1 MEEVDTEKGV
11 IIEFT
16 APYLSAANG
25 MAEWML
31 GIVFGTVQ
39 ILLLEAKISDGWWAE
54 ACDYAIKAGNLL
66 PSSRRPDK
74 VPEEEWSGKHQTVS
88 HLRVWGSTC
97 YAKIPV
103 AKGHS
108 KLSP

>member
-16 APYLSAANG
+16 TPYLSAANG

-39 ILLLEAKISDGWWAE
+39 ILLLEAKI
-54 ACDYAIKAGNLL
+54 
-66 PSSRRPDK
+66 
-74 VPEEEWSGKHQTVS
+74 
-88 HLRVWGSTC
+88 
-97 YAKIPV
+97 
-103 AKGHS
+103 
-108 KLSP
+108 